1 MNLLR
6 LITIVCVVC
15 AATVIASAQQQ
26 QTTAEAGEMQ
36 AQQRGVSAQQRAL
49 TPDKLLSLGDFYYRN
64 NDISDK
70 ADAYYKQVVRNSPGT
85 QAAGYAQ
92 YNRGSYWFRKFYV
105 VKEQYSKEDRVA
117 LVEAEGQFYDFI
129 DKFAKQTNTIGL
141 LSDAEFNLVLV
152 YLQHVKRD
160 YAVGWLNR
168 MLAEAVKQDPMVYVY
183 KVVWTSKPADIV
195 DRNVDAAQLA
205 TFARQAIQKG
215 GDINSVVLDIK
226 RWCQKQ

>member
-1 MNLLR
+1 MNSVKI
-6 LITIVCVVC
+6 ITLVCVIC
-15 AATVIASAQQQ
+15 AATTIASAQVE
-26 QTTAEAGEMQ
+26 QTV
-36 AQQRGVSAQQRAL
+36 AQSKSMPAQQRAL

-70 ADAYYKQVVRNSPGT
+70 ADAYYKQVIHNSPGT
-85 QAAGYAQ
+85 PSAGYAQ
-92 YNRGSYWFRKFYV
+92 YNRGNYWFRKFYV
-105 VKEQYSKEDRVA
+105 VKEQYSKEDRAA

-129 DKFAKQTNTIGL
+129 DKFAKQTNTVGL
-141 LSDAEFNLVLV
+141 LSDAEFNLALV
-152 YLQHVKRD
+152 YLQQGKRD

-168 MLAEAVKQDPMVYVY
+168 MLSEAVKQDQTVYVY

-205 TFARQAIQKG
+205 TYARQAIQKS